1 MSLLCKGTY
10 YSGNLLQK
18 GISRLSQ
25 LTIDA
30 DKDWANQGLSNI
42 KELDTGMKA
51 GDMLI
56 KGAGGLIKII
66 SPTSSGDE
74 LTSNGPDAEIGWK
87 PPLAQ

>member
-30 DKDWANQGLSNI
+30 DKDWGSWGLSNI
-42 KELDTGMKA
+42 KEIATGMKA
-51 GDMLI
+51 GDILI
-56 KGAGGLIKII
+56 
-66 SPTSSGDE
+66 
-74 LTSNGPDAEIGWK
+74 
-87 PPLAQ
+87 

>member
-1 MSLLCKGTY
+1 MSLLCKGAY
-10 YSGNLLQK
+10 YSGNLLLK

-30 DKDWANQGLSNI
+30 DKDWVSQGLSNI
-42 KELDTGMKA
+42 KELATGMKA

-66 SPTSSGDE
+66 SPLSSGDE
-74 LTSNGPDAEIGWK
+74 LTSNGPDAEIAWK